1 MCTVSFL
8 PKGGNDF
15 IITTNRDEK
24 DSREIAFPPK
34 AFTHQHSKVIYPQDP
49 KGKGTWV
56 AMSENG
62 FSLCLLNGGFAPHK
76 SNLAYRKSRGL
87 VLLDFFQ
94 FNNVNQFVI
103 NYDFKKIEPFTLII
117 VEYKS
122 SLKLYEIRWDGKQAH
137 LSFKNPKLSHIW
149 SSVTLYSPEVRAERE
164 QWFKDWKRAKTNG
177 VEAEDAIDFHTNGG
191 KGEKESDIMMR
202 REGVLTVSI
211 TQIVKSNKDI
221 SLNYIDCIKKISSAV
236 SLELT

>member
-15 IITTNRDEK
+15 ILTTNRDEK

-62 FSLCLLNGGFAPHK
+62 FSLCLLNGAFVAHK
-76 SNLAYRKSRGL
+76 NNVSYRKSRGL

-94 FNNVNQFVI
+94 YNNVNQFVI

-149 SSVTLYSPEVRAERE
+149 SSVTLYTPEMRTERE
-164 QWFKDWKRAKTNG
+164 QWFKEWKRAKTNG
-177 VEAEDAIDFHTNGG
+177 VEADDIINFHNTGG
-191 KGEKESDIMMR
+191 KGEKVSDIKMKR
-202 REGVLTVSI
+202 PGVSTVSI
-211 TQIVKSNKDI
+211 TQIIKANKDI
-221 SLNYIDCIKKISSAV
+221 RMDYTDCVKMTNSIV